1 MTDEVK
7 ETVDTLKKLLEALSD
22 DDFVSAQG
30 RHVKK
35 LFDEY
40 IYRGFSRD
48 EAIQLICASIK
59 TSK

>member
-7 ETVDTLKKLLEALSD
+7 EAADTLTQLLEVLSTD
-22 DDFVSAQG
+22 EFVSAQG

-40 IYRGFSRD
+40 LFRGFSRD

-59 TSK
+59 NNK